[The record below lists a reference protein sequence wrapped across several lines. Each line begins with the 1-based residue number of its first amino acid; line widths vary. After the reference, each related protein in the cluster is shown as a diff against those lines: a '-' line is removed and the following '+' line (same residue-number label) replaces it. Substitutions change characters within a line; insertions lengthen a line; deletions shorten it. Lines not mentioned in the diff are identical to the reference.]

1 MVQTRQSDLAALPWS
16 PGPTAGVLVGGVGV
30 LSHRAGVAGLT
41 RWYLP
46 SGRLPAPAGPAERR
60 PGSGTEV
67 AGLLPGRAQRGAGPR
82 GKPMSGPGGW
92 GLSAAL
98 HPSPPSPPLHPQEGR
113 LVEKESSEWRS
124 QGQPTV
130 LLTLAHIF
138 HHFAPLLVRGRQ
150 GERPRLW
157 AGVLRC
163 VRSSRITWRGPRD
176 QSSQTSRMSWG
187 SGGQGGGDASS

>member
-1 MVQTRQSDLAALPWS
+1 MAGYRPLQDPPSADLA
-16 PGPTAGVLVGGVGV
+16 
-30 LSHRAGVAGLT
+30 
-41 RWYLP
+41 
-46 SGRLPAPAGPAERR
+46 
-60 PGSGTEV
+60 
-67 AGLLPGRAQRGAGPR
+67 RAQRLLGCFRAALSVELDPVVSRCLGQ
-82 GKPMSGPGGW
+82 GGW

>member
-16 PGPTAGVLVGGVGV
+16 PGPTAGVLVGGVGM

-82 GKPMSGPGGW
+82 GKPMSGPGGL
-92 GLSAAL
+92 GAFC
-98 HPSPPSPPLHPQEGR
+98 SPPPLTALSSSAPPGRAAGGEGE
-113 LVEKESSEWRS
+113 L
-124 QGQPTV
+124 
-130 LLTLAHIF
+130 
-138 HHFAPLLVRGRQ
+138 
-150 GERPRLW
+150 
-157 AGVLRC
+157 
-163 VRSSRITWRGPRD
+163 
-176 QSSQTSRMSWG
+176 
-187 SGGQGGGDASS
+187 